1 MLTLDGD
8 KQVTT
13 LLGSTS
19 VEQNAEIS
27 PDGRWLAYQSDESGR
42 FEVYVRT
49 FPAVERG
56 VWRVST
62 TGGRQP
68 LWARKGREL
77 FFLADDGSLMAVPVE
92 SAPGDSRFNWGAIVK
107 VTSGTGFL
115 APADGSPTIDFLRT
129 YDVSADGQRFLRIK
143 VAAVDDDPQFVI
155 VVQNWIDEL
164 KRLVPVR

>member
-1 MLTLDGD
+1 ML
-8 KQVTT
+8 
-13 LLGSTS
+13 
-19 VEQNAEIS
+19 A
-27 PDGRWLAYQSDESGR
+27 AHR
-42 FEVYVRT
+42 FEVNVRT

-68 LWARKGREL
+68 LWARSGRAL
-77 FFLADDGSLMAVPVE
+77 FFLADDGALMEVPVE

-107 VTSGTGFL
+107 VTNGTGFL
-115 APADGSPTIDFLRT
+115 APSDAGGTPITDFLRT

-155 VVQNWIDEL
+155 VVQNWVEEL
-164 KRLVPVR
+164 KRLVPAR